1 MRFCKKWLST
11 LACGLILLSAAF
23 LAQAAE
29 IGIRDARLSAAD
41 DAYTLSADFSVPI
54 NPRLEEAIG
63 KGVVVY
69 FTVEF
74 ELTRARWYW
83 FSEQV
88 AHKSRTF
95 QLSYHALTRQYRLS
109 TGALHQQFNTLDQAL
124 LVMSRM
130 RSWSV
135 VDKAEL
141 RHDQLY
147 QVGLRMYLD
156 LSQMPKTFQ
165 VSALANKDWNL
176 QSDWQRWKFQPSEAP
191 TVTPAAP
198 TVPAAPAEA
207 ASPAPG
213 EAR

>member
-1 MRFCKKWLST
+1 MHFCKKWLST
-11 LACGLILLSAAF
+11 LACGLILFSAAF

-29 IGIRDARLSAAD
+29 IGIRDAKLIAVD
-41 DAYTLSADFSVPI
+41 DAYALSADFSVPI

-63 KGVVVY
+63 KGVVIY

-83 FSEQV
+83 FSEQIV
-88 AHKSRTF
+88 HKGRTF

-130 RSWSV
+130 RAWPV
-135 VDKAEL
+135 IDKAEL
-141 RHDQLY
+141 RSDQPY

-176 QSDWQRWKFQPSEAP
+176 VSDWQRWKFQPTEAP
-191 TVTPAAP
+191 VAAS
-198 TVPAAPAEA
+198 AEA
-207 ASPAPG
+207 VGPAPG